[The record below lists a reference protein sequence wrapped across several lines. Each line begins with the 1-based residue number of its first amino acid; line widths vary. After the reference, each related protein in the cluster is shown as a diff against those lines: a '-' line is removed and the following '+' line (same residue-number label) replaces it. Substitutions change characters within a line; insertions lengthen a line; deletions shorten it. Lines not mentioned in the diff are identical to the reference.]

1 MADEKSLSF
10 NKSSLDSQDGLL
22 DNDSKLT
29 NESTPTLVTRNQ
41 RGAFR
46 ELKVTKLRGHEY
58 LPKYFTHPT
67 FCSLC
72 NEFLWYF

>member
-1 MADEKSLSF
+1 MEESF
-10 NKSSLDSQDGLL
+10 NQSSIDSQNALL
-22 DNDSKLT
+22 ENGSIQAT
-29 NESTPTLVTRNQ
+29 IESTPTLIPRNQ